1 VSGTIAVDTLA
12 LEEQL
17 EALGTSGVRPLLLF
31 VNSDSFAPIDRWA
44 MPPPR
49 VQERCQEITALLR
62 SRGLPGAI
70 LDAGQDL
77 AQELAR
83 PDLFLETS

>member
-1 VSGTIAVDTLA
+1 
-12 LEEQL
+12 
-17 EALGTSGVRPLLLF
+17 
-31 VNSDSFAPIDRWA
+31 